1 MENFFQIVKDY
12 SVIALLI
19 AFATLI
25 VTIMS
30 YNIAKMMNVRK
41 EDRGNLKILDE
52 KK

>member
-30 YNIAKMMNVRK
+30 YNIAKRS
-41 EDRGNLKILDE
+41 DE
-52 KK
+52 REERRQRELEKY